1 MLSLRIYLSSAM
13 VGLLFALGLGLS
25 GMMNPQ
31 KVQGFLD
38 LTGRWD
44 PSLALVMGGAL
55 LVSGVMFPLVL
66 KRPHPLWGAVF
77 SLPTSTQIDR
87 PLLVGAALFGTGW
100 ALSGICPGPA
110 LANVATGQ
118 PGILLF
124 VGAMMLGFLIQ
135 HRLQQPASNYRAGR
149 EAGMR

>member
-1 MLSLRIYLSSAM
+1 MLSLRVYLSSALA
-13 VGLLFALGLGLS
+13 GLLFSLGLGLS

-55 LVSGVMFPLVL
+55 VVSGILFPLVL

-77 SLPTSTQIDR
+77 SLPVSTKIDR
-87 PLLVGAALFGTGW
+87 PLLLGAALFGTGW
-100 ALSGICPGPA
+100 AISGVCPGPA
-110 LANVATGQ
+110 LANAATGQ

-135 HRLQQPASNYRAGR
+135 HRLQMPDANYRAVR
-149 EAGMR
+149 DAGIR